1 MIFSTRTKLDARWGL
16 VLSALPFVV
25 MIGIYLG
32 TSYVRHAKNP
42 DDKIVP
48 TLGKLVDGAQRS
60 VTPDKAGKVQLLM
73 DTWASS
79 RRFCIALGIVFLA
92 VPLGVMMGCFP
103 FWEQLLYRFV
113 VFADKIPAIA
123 LLPILFIAFGLG
135 ELSKVVLMVL
145 GVFPTVCLDAYL
157 RAKSIPEEQF
167 QKAHTLQASGFEIC
181 WLVVYPQI
189 FPKMLDTIRLNFKS
203 MMALLLAGEALAA
216 SVGLGYRI
224 FVVRRYLAMDI
235 IIPYVIFMTVLLYV
249 ADVAFQYW
257 AKRYRW
263 VDRE

>member
-1 MIFSTRTKLDARWGL
+1 M
-16 VLSALPFVV
+16 LSALPFVV
-25 MIGIYLG
+25 LLGLYLG
-32 TSYVRHAKNP
+32 TSYVRHVKNP

-48 TLGKLVDGAQRS
+48 TLGKMVEGAKRS
-60 VTPDKAGKVQLLM
+60 MTPDSSGKVQLLM
-73 DTWASS
+73 DTWAST
-79 RRFCIALGIVFLA
+79 RRFGIALAIIFLA

-113 VFADKIPAIA
+113 VFTDKIPAIA

-135 ELSKVVLMVL
+135 ELSKIVLMVL

-157 RAKSIPEEQF
+157 RAKAIPEEQF
-167 QKAHTLQASGFEIC
+167 QKAHTLQSSGFEVV

-224 FVVRRYLAMDI
+224 FVVRRYLAMEI
-235 IIPYVIFMTVLLYV
+235 IIPYVIFMTVLLYS
-249 ADVAFQYW
+249 ADVVFQWW

>member
-1 MIFSTRTKLDARWGL
+1 MIFSTKTKIDARWGL

-25 MIGIYLG
+25 LLG
-32 TSYVRHAKNP
+32 LYIATANARHAKNP

-48 TLGKLVDGAQRS
+48 TVGKLIDGARRS
-60 VTPDKAGKVQLLM
+60 VTPDSSGHVQLLR
-73 DTWASS
+73 DSWASA
-79 RRFCIALGIVFLA
+79 RRFGIALSLIFLA

-103 FWEQLLYRFV
+103 FWEQLLYRFI

-135 ELSKVVLMVL
+135 ELSKIVLMVL

-157 RAKSIPEEQF
+157 RAKAIPEEQF
-167 QKAHTLQASGFEIC
+167 QKAHTLQSSGFEIV

-203 MMALLLAGEALAA
+203 MMALLLAAEALAA
-216 SVGLGYRI
+216 NVGLGYRI

-235 IIPYVIFMTVLLYV
+235 IIPYVIFMTLLLYT
-249 ADVAFQYW
+249 ADVAFQWW

>member
-1 MIFSTRTKLDARWGL
+1 MLFSTRIRIDVRWSL

-25 MIGIYLG
+25 LVGLYLG
-32 TSYVRHAKNP
+32 TAYVRHARNP

-48 TLGKLVDGAQRS
+48 TLGKLIDGAKRS
-60 VTPDKAGKVQLLM
+60 VTPDKSGKVQLLL
-73 DTWASS
+73 DTWASAK
-79 RRFCIALGIVFLA
+79 RFGIALAIVFLA

-103 FWEQLLYRFV
+103 FWESLLYRFV
-113 VFADKIPAIA
+113 VFTDKIPAIA

-135 ELSKVVLMVL
+135 ELSKVALMVI

-157 RAKSIPEEQF
+157 RAKSIPDEQF
-167 QKAHTLQASGFEIC
+167 QKAQTLEASGFETV

-189 FPKMLDTIRLNFKS
+189 FPRMLDTIRLNFKS

-224 FVVRRYLAMDI
+224 FVVRRYLAMDV
-235 IIPYVIFMTVLLYV
+235 IIPYVIFMTVLLYA
-249 ADVAFQYW
+249 ADVTFQWW
-257 AKRYRW
+257 AQRYKW